1 MTKNSLIEKQ
11 LRAQSVSS
19 KRVVKFNDI
28 KTKDSVSNLNERKT
42 KSASILELNKRKK
55 ALNNNNNNKNDFQE
69 ESIEVFVFEDRTLY
83 RKYLDICRQRDEIP
97 RSLPQR

>member
-1 MTKNSLIEKQ
+1 VNIMTKNSLI
-11 LRAQSVSS
+11 RAQSVSS
-19 KRVVKFNDI
+19 KRVVKFNAI

-42 KSASILELNKRKK
+42 KSASILELNQRNK
-55 ALNNNNNNKNDFQE
+55 ALNNNNNKNDFQE

>member
-1 MTKNSLIEKQ
+1 MTKNSLI
-11 LRAQSVSS
+11 RAQSVSS
-19 KRVVKFNDI
+19 KRVVKFNAI

-42 KSASILELNKRKK
+42 KSASILELNQRNK
-55 ALNNNNNNKNDFQE
+55 ALNNNNNNNNKNDIQE

>member
-1 MTKNSLIEKQ
+1 MTKNSLI
-11 LRAQSVSS
+11 RAQSVSS
-19 KRVVKFNDI
+19 KRVVKFNAI

-42 KSASILELNKRKK
+42 KSASILELNQRKK
-55 ALNNNNNNKNDFQE
+55 ALNNNNNNNNNKNDFQE